1 MTTPESRIPL
11 DRKYVVILATDL
23 SKVDFSQVQDDSI
36 NSVRYSLDE
45 SKVVL
50 KYEGGMPSSISS
62 LQTKTEYTYNE
73 ILVLM
78 ESVEWNTIVDEIDE

>member
-1 MTTPESRIPL
+1 MAISEARVPQ

-23 SKVDFSQVQDDSI
+23 SNVDFSQVQDDSI

-50 KYEGGMPSSISS
+50 KYEGSMPSSISS

-78 ESVEWNTIVDEIDE
+78 ESEEWNTIVDEIDI